1 MQAHE
6 SNLLIVNWKT
16 SCNLKIDPII
26 IIKKKNA
33 RSTSYSDRMT
43 N

>member
-16 SCNLKIDPII
+16 SYNLKIDPII
-26 IIKKKNA
+26 IKKKKKPGRRA
-33 RSTSYSDRMT
+33 TAAA
-43 N
+43 